1 MSDYYPN
8 PTPEPHQGSSGD
20 RQAPAT
26 PEPQAP
32 NSGQAPEAPGY
43 PVWSPSYYQA
53 TAGQVP
59 PGHPG
64 YGQAG
69 YGQAGTGGYAHDG
82 AGQTSWLPPQQSQYP
97 HPGPAYAYPP
107 APAPKSNGWRIGV
120 AAAAAGGMLVA
131 AAMGFGV
138 GVLVTGATS
147 DEASVRITGDGLPQS
162 PSQQDG
168 ADTLPQPDADS
179 GTVPDGTTP
188 ESGDPGLGDGA
199 TGGDLTIPGFGD
211 LPGFGGPGS
220 GTQGGQSEQLSAAA
234 EAAVDK
240 VTPSVVN
247 IDVEVGYGAGA
258 GAGTGI
264 VLTADGKVLTNAHVI
279 SGANEITG
287 TVVGNGRTYPVTV
300 LGYDKT
306 RDVALVQLEGASG
319 LQPAAVDNSDEV
331 ATGDLV
337 VGVGNAGGDG
347 GEPTAVAG
355 KVTEKGATITA
366 SDANGGDS
374 ETLHNLIGTDA
385 NIQSGQ
391 SGGPMVDADGEVIGV
406 NTAASMGGFSGA
418 GQSTGYAIPINDALD
433 IANQIN
439 EGKSSDTVHV
449 GQTAFLGVQVA
460 EGASQ
465 GVTVAGVV
473 DGSAAQKAGLAKG
486 DIIVAINGNAVTTP
500 EGLSEAIRD
509 HKAGDAIS
517 VEYRD
522 SSGESKNVDVTLG
535 SGPAA

>member
-1 MSDYYPN
+1 MSDYYPS
-8 PTPEPHQGSSGD
+8 PTPEPRRENTGAAGDPPAVPAASHAAPQPAVSSEG
-20 RQAPAT
+20 
-26 PEPQAP
+26 
-32 NSGQAPEAPGY
+32 PGY

-53 TAGQVP
+53 APGYDPTAGQP
-59 PGHPG
+59 T
-64 YGQAG
+64 YGQPDAS
-69 YGQAGTGGYAHDG
+69 
-82 AGQTSWLPPQQSQYP
+82 GQTTWLPPVTGQYP
-97 HPGPAYAYPP
+97 PAGPGYAYPP
-107 APAPKSNGWRIGV
+107 APPSRSANGWRIGV

-138 GVLVTGATS
+138 GVLVTGSFS
-147 DEASVRITGDGLPQS
+147 DEASVRTTGDGLPQS
-162 PSQQDG
+162 PSQSQQEGSDS
-168 ADTLPQPDADS
+168 LPQPGADS
-179 GTVPDGTTP
+179 QGSLPEGAGPDSTAPDSTAP
-188 ESGDPGLGDGA
+188 DS
-199 TGGDLTIPGFGD
+199 GGDLVIPGFGD
-211 LPGFGGPGS
+211 IPGFGGPESQGQGGS
-220 GTQGGQSEQLSAAA
+220 GQSEQLSQAADAAA
-234 EAAVDK
+234 DK
-240 VTPSVVN
+240 VTPAVVN
-247 IDVEVGYGAGA
+247 LDVEVGYGAGA

-279 SGANEITG
+279 SGANEISG

-300 LGYDKT
+300 LGYDKS

-319 LQPAAVDNSDEV
+319 LQPAAIDDSDAV
-331 ATGDLV
+331 AMGDLV

-347 GEPTAVAG
+347 GEPTAVEG

-391 SGGPMVDADGEVIGV
+391 SGGPMVDADGEVVGM
-406 NTAASMGGFSGA
+406 NTAAAMGGFSGA

-439 EGKSSDTVHV
+439 EGKSSDSIHI

-465 GVTVAGVV
+465 GVAVAGVV
-473 DGSAAQKAGLAKG
+473 DGSAAAKAGLSEG
-486 DIIVAINGNAVTTP
+486 DTILSIDGVAVTSP
-500 EGLSEAIRD
+500 EGLSESIRD
-509 HKAGDAIS
+509 RNPGDTIA
-517 VEYRD
+517 VTYTD
-522 SSGESKNVDVTLG
+522 SSGQRKSVEVTLG